1 MSVSLTIIFRNTCNT
16 SRADILLLHSITVL
30 WLAIC
35 KYIILCCS
43 NFLYFPLLYAAGA
56 PRFLHALGF
65 QPRLVEMT
73 GRGGSTAPFYL
84 SFEKGG
90 GGGIKAAER
99 SLLRSAA
106 FMFRKYPI
114 TKIKRCTVRCT
125 ALYWRIYYPFKT
137 ADSEKYFSWTEL
149 TVFFLLFVL
158 RSITRFG
165 KIFSFPFTVLLAPM
179 IQVLLFFNV
188 ILLCFAS
195 SDISHLLYQDKSFV
209 LWDRLLRFRQCRFF
223 YPYPLK
229 KFFKFCFPRKSFFQC
244 LG

>member
-1 MSVSLTIIFRNTCNT
+1 MSVCLTIIFRNTCNT

-106 FMFRKYPI
+106 FMP
-114 TKIKRCTVRCT
+114 
-125 ALYWRIYYPFKT
+125 P
-137 ADSEKYFSWTEL
+137 
-149 TVFFLLFVL
+149 
-158 RSITRFG
+158 
-165 KIFSFPFTVLLAPM
+165 
-179 IQVLLFFNV
+179 Q
-188 ILLCFAS
+188 
-195 SDISHLLYQDKSFV
+195 ISHCKNQAVHRTVHRSLLTN
-209 LWDRLLRFRQCRFF
+209 LL
-223 YPYPLK
+223 
-229 KFFKFCFPRKSFFQC
+229 SI
-244 LG
+244 